1 MRRPHGML
9 ERCSDR
15 GCAHE
20 YSTTTIGSDGSRI
33 VTSLLAPAE
42 YLAGMVSTACQAAQ
56 SQQEKGRK
64 RERPNQALLSPLLP
78 PWPTFGFRFRLACG
92 SLPASSETP
101 QRRVR

>member
-20 YSTTTIGSDGSRI
+20 YSTITIGSDGSRI

-42 YLAGMVSTACQAAQ
+42 YLAGMVSTACQAA
-56 SQQEKGRK
+56 SRNRK
-64 RERPNQALLSPLLP
+64 RDASESDLIKLYFRRFYHLGPLLG
-78 PWPTFGFRFRLACG
+78 FGFD
-92 SLPASSETP
+92 
-101 QRRVR
+101 